1 MPEIR
6 DKVCNRLKWL
16 GAQLDHTANLKE
28 KTPLSKVSSR
38 VSILRVPADEEV
50 VIARHMASA
59 ITDSPVHPSSSKW
72 KAS

>member
-28 KTPLSKVSSR
+28 KTLLSNVSSR
-38 VSILRVPADEEV
+38 VSIF
-50 VIARHMASA
+50 ASQR
-59 ITDSPVHPSSSKW
+59 TRKS
-72 KAS
+72 